1 MSEYITKKKNKNK
14 LGNLGRGLGGIK
26 GKIMDYEP
34 EFFNLKDSDLKIVL
48 PSKKYKKGG
57 LVTKGKPKLAK
68 KGWK

>member
-1 MSEYITKKKNKNK
+1 MSEYIKKRKTNLKS
-14 LGNLGRGLGGIK
+14 LGRTAKGLSKNVLDNIR
-26 GKIMDYEP
+26 P
-34 EFFNLKDSDLKIVL
+34 EDIFELKDSDLKLVL

>member
-1 MSEYITKKKNKNK
+1 MSEYIKKKKTNLKS
-14 LGNLGRGLGGIK
+14 LGRAAKGLSKNVLDNIR
-26 GKIMDYEP
+26 P
-34 EFFNLKDSDLKIVL
+34 EDIFELKDSDLKLVL